1 MEWLICC
8 FHIINPYSLRSR
20 FAINLK
26 QCERVVD
33 IPSILYSFFLFFF
46 CSSAWLYHNLCARLA
61 VDLSDREKL
70 FVSRFGELCLV
81 ILVGGLV
88 GWLAGWL
95 AGLEETD
102 GGDLWRRTFV

>member
-1 MEWLICC
+1 MADLL
-8 FHIINPYSLRSR
+8 FPYYKSLRSR
-20 FAINLK
+20 FPINLK

-33 IPSILYSFFLFFF
+33 IPSILYSFFFF

-81 ILVGGLV
+81 ILGWWV
-88 GWLAGWL
+88 GWVVGWL